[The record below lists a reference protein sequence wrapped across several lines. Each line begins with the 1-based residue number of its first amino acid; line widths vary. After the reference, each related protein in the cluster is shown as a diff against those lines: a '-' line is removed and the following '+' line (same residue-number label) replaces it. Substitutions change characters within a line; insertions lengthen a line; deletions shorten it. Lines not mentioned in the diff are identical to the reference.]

1 MFLVEMSYN
10 TIKEE
15 ITELK
20 MKTDRKYTALQE
32 SDATLEKDNNKL
44 VKFIEDDNKT
54 TTDRSKEAEKATAAR
69 KEQEAKIKK
78 LDDQIQTTTSEM
90 DKNNE

>member
-1 MFLVEMSYN
+1 MEMAYN

-32 SDATLEKDNNKL
+32 SDATLEKDNIKL

-54 TTDRSKEAEKATAAR
+54 TQDRIKEAEKATQLR
-69 KEQEAKIKK
+69 KDQEAKIKK
-78 LDDQIQTTTSEM
+78 LDDQI
-90 DKNNE
+90 